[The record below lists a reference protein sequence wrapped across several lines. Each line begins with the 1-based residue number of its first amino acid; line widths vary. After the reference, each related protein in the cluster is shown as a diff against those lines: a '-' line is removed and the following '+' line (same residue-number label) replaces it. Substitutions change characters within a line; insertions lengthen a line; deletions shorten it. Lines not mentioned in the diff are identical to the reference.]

1 MTTTPTAWTAIKA
14 LFDATA
20 DLAPAQREAQLLAS
34 AATAAQRAEVR
45 TLLAHHDSANGS
57 PHFLSTPAARQLA
70 ATVPW
75 IASTAASGDSAARKG
90 QRLGAWQ
97 IVRALG
103 AGGMGEVFEARRA
116 DGSFE
121 GRAAVK
127 LLKRG
132 MDSAAVLQRFALE
145 RQALARLSHPHIARL
160 LDAGVSL
167 EGLPY
172 FVLEFVDGRPID
184 EAVRSLPLQQ
194 RLQLFLQLADA
205 VAHAHRNLLV
215 HRDLKPGNVLVDAE
229 GQVKLL
235 DFGIAKA
242 LDPLEGRG
250 SGPDIRN
257 DDHATVGGVRP
268 YTPHYASPEQ
278 IRGEPVSTATDVYS
292 LGVLLYQMLTGIRPT
307 GRKAAT
313 PQEAARGV
321 LEEAPTPP
329 SRLSPEQAADPLWL
343 QHRHHLQGDL
353 DNILLKALQK
363 GVEQRYASVDALAA
377 DVLAYI
383 DNRPVT
389 ARAQSPF
396 YVLRKFA
403 LRNRW
408 AVLAGLLGAVG
419 LVFGLAAS
427 LMQGQLLT
435 ALGAAGLA
443 AGLGLAMVQTRKATV
458 ARQQAEAHAQQLRRF
473 SRELVVEYGDVITHL
488 PGGRE
493 HKATMLGATAA
504 YLERLLVSA
513 ESDLGLKA
521 ELALVCARLAHLR
534 VDYEFNVKVDGEATA
549 RLARRA
555 AVLCEAAEPVAAGDD
570 NFYHWWSV
578 ALADLARVEQAGDQ
592 PGQALHSLQQADA
605 VALRGLQRHPA
616 SVLLKRQ
623 CASVLLSKVYVLY
636 GWDRPHLDQP
646 QAALQQLQALQAHCQ
661 ALADDP
667 LPENQAYAA
676 DKLGNTASI
685 RALILLR
692 QQQWHAARDSAL
704 EAVQQRS
711 RACALE
717 PHNRTWHAGLVADRN
732 LLAGLCLDVDDP
744 AGALAASQPGWA
756 ALQQLTA
763 EDPDNPLWLNQRR
776 WLAFHHGRAL
786 LANGR
791 PQPALSVL
799 QVSAD
804 WLYEL
809 HAAGQATPRQQARL
823 VRTWLAMVR
832 AQRAL
837 ALPGDGKPAWLQQAG
852 ELLACLSGSDEA
864 DVLKAQ
870 QEWAAAQA
878 G

>member
-1 MTTTPTAWTAIKA
+1 MTPHPTPWAAIKA
-14 LFDATA
+14 LFDAA
-20 DLAPAQREAQLLAS
+20 AELQPAKRETLLRAS
-34 AATAAQRAEVR
+34 ALGGDTLAEVR
-45 TLLAHHDSANGS
+45 SLLAHHDRAAGTQNFMSAG
-57 PHFLSTPAARQLA
+57 AVQQLA
-70 ATVPW
+70 ATVPL
-75 IASTAASGDSAARKG
+75 AAPAQSAARSG

-97 IVRALG
+97 IVRAVG

-116 DGSFE
+116 DGSYE

-160 LDAGVSL
+160 LDAGVSP

-172 FVLEFVDGRPID
+172 FVLEYVDGRPID
-184 EAVRSLPLQQ
+184 EAVRGLPLQQ

-242 LDPLEGRG
+242 LDPLEG
-250 SGPDIRN
+250 SGGGADGRSN
-257 DDHATVGGVRP
+257 GNTTVGGVRP

-292 LGVLLYQMLTGIRPT
+292 LGVLLYQMLTGTRPT
-307 GRKAAT
+307 GRKATT
-313 PQEAARGV
+313 PAEAARGV

-329 SRLSPEQAADPLWL
+329 SRLPPEQAADPQWL
-343 QHRHHLQGDL
+343 QHRHRLQGDL

-363 GVEQRYASVDALAA
+363 GAAQRYASVDALAA
-377 DVLAYI
+377 DVQAFLE
-383 DNRPVT
+383 DRPVA
-389 ARAQSPF
+389 ARAQSPV
-396 YVLRKFA
+396 YVLRKFVE
-403 LRNRW
+403 RNRW
-408 AVLAGLLGAVG
+408 AVLAGMLGAVG

-427 LMQGQLLT
+427 LMQGQVLM

-443 AGLGLAMVQTRKATV
+443 AGLALAMAQTRKAML

-493 HKATMLGATAA
+493 HKATMLTATVA
-504 YLERLLVSA
+504 YLERLLLSA
-513 ESDLGLKA
+513 EGDLGLKG
-521 ELALVCARLAHLR
+521 ELAVVCARLANLR
-534 VDYEFNVKVDGEATA
+534 VEYEFNVKVDGEASA

-555 AVLCEAAEPVAAGDD
+555 VALCEEAEAVSAGDD
-570 NFYHWWSV
+570 NFYRWWSV
-578 ALADLARVEQAGDQ
+578 ALADLARVAQASEQ
-592 PGQALHSLQQADA
+592 PGQALDSLQQADG
-605 VALRGLQRHPA
+605 VVSRGLRRHPA
-616 SVLLKRQ
+616 SLLLKQQR
-623 CASVLLSKVYVLY
+623 ASVLLSKAYVHY
-636 GWDRPHLDQP
+636 GWERPHLDQP
-646 QAALQQLQALQAHCQ
+646 EAALQQLQALQAHCQ

-676 DKLGNTASI
+676 DKLGNAASI
-685 RALILLR
+685 RALIQLR
-692 QQQWHAARDSAL
+692 QQLWHAARDSAF
-704 EAVQQRS
+704 EAVQQRA

-732 LLAGLCLDVDDP
+732 LLAGLCLDVDDAP
-744 AGALAASQPGWA
+744 AALAASQPGWA
-756 ALQQLTA
+756 ALHQLTA
-763 EDPDNPLWLNQRR
+763 DDPDNPLWPTQRR

-786 LANGR
+786 LAGGQ
-791 PQPALSVL
+791 PQPALAVL

-804 WLYEL
+804 WLHEL

-823 VRTWLAMVR
+823 VRTWLAMAR

-837 ALPGDGKPAWLQQAG
+837 ATPGNGGLAWLQQAG
-852 ELLACLSGSDEA
+852 DLLARLSGSAEA
-864 DVLKAQ
+864 DVLKAR
-870 QEWAAAQA
+870 QEWAADQA